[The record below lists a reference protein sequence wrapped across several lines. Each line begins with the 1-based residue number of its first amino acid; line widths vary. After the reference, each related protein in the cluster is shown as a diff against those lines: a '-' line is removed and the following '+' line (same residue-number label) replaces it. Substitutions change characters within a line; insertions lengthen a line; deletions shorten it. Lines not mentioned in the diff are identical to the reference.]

1 MLHLFAGLDLH
12 TGLLLLLALAFVL
25 FYEAINGFHDT
36 ANAVATV
43 IYTRA
48 MRSQLAVVMAAV
60 FNFLGVLLGG
70 LSVAYAIVHM
80 LPTDLLL
87 NMGSSHGLAMVFS
100 MLLAAIIWNLGTWY
114 FGLPA
119 SSSHTLIGA
128 IIGIGLTNAL
138 MTGTSVVDALNIPKV
153 LSIFGSLIVSPIVGL
168 VFAGGLIFL
177 LRRYWSGTKK
187 RARIH
192 LTPAEREKKDGKKK
206 PPFWTRIALILSA
219 IGVAFSH
226 GANDGQKG
234 IGLVM
239 LVLIGVAPA
248 GFVVNMNAT
257 GYEITRTRDAINNV
271 EAYFEQHPALLKQ
284 ATGAD
289 QLVPAPEAGATQP
302 AEFHCHP
309 SNTINALNRLK
320 GMLTTDVES
329 YDKLSLDQRSQM
341 RRIMLCVSDTIDKVV
356 KMPGVSADD
365 QRLLKKLKS
374 DMLST
379 IEYAPVWII
388 MAVALALG
396 IGTMIGWRRVA
407 TTIGEKIGK
416 KGMTYAQGMS
426 AQMTAAVSIGL
437 ASYTGM
443 PVSTTHVLSSSVAGT
458 MVERTAA
465 GIARGE
471 LDVRL
476 PVTGDERDEV
486 DRLRGTINRMAEG
499 LEETEK
505 MKNEFIS
512 SVSHELRTP
521 LTSIR
526 GWVET
531 LRTLDD
537 PSDEN
542 YRKGLEIINN
552 ETARL
557 YNMVEE
563 LLDFSR
569 LQNGRLKMT
578 CRPLDLVAE
587 LTDAVLFCEAR
598 IQREGLVLVYNE
610 PEEMIP
616 VYADPDRLRQVFI
629 NILDNAIKYS
639 APGGRITVKLWAG
652 EYKAFIELIDQ
663 GRGIPPEDLE
673 NVKTKFYKGSNSV
686 RGSGIGL
693 ALVDSIMTALDG
705 TMDIKS
711 TLGRGT
717 VVTLGLP
724 LYKNKKPFS

>member
-12 TGLLLLLALAFVL
+12 TGLLLVLALVFVL

-48 MRSQLAVVMAAV
+48 MRSQLAVAMAAI

-87 NMGSSHGLAMVFS
+87 NMGSAHGLAMVFS

-138 MTGTSVVDALNIPKV
+138 MNGTSVVEALNIPKV
-153 LSIFGSLIVSPIVGL
+153 INIFASLIVSPIVGL
-168 VFAGGLIFL
+168 VVAGGLIFL

-206 PPFWTRIALILSA
+206 PPFWTRIALIISA

-248 GFVVNMNAT
+248 GFVVNMNAS
-257 GYEITRTRDAINNV
+257 GYEITRTRDAVNNV
-271 EAYFEQHPALLKQ
+271 ETFFQQRPELLLKV
-284 ATGAD
+284 ANNAEKLT
-289 QLVPAPEAGATQP
+289 PEAMA
-302 AEFHCHP
+302 AVEFHCHP
-309 SNTINALNRLK
+309 ANTLNALDRTK
-320 GMLTTDVES
+320 TMLANIES
-329 YDKLSLDQRSQM
+329 YDKLSVEQRGQL
-341 RRIMLCVSDTIDKVV
+341 RRIMLCISDTTDKVA
-356 KMPGVSADD
+356 KMPEVNADD
-365 QRLLKKLKS
+365 QRLLKKLKT

-396 IGTMIGWRRVA
+396 CGTMIGWRRVA

-416 KGMTYAQGMS
+416 KGMTYAQGMA
-426 AQMTAAVSIGL
+426 AQMTSAVSIGL

-458 MVERTAA
+458 MVVDGGGLQRKT
-465 GIARGE
+465 
-471 LDVRL
+471 
-476 PVTGDERDEV
+476 VT
-486 DRLRGTINRMAEG
+486 
-499 LEETEK
+499 
-505 MKNEFIS
+505 
-512 SVSHELRTP
+512 
-521 LTSIR
+521 
-526 GWVET
+526 
-531 LRTLDD
+531 
-537 PSDEN
+537 
-542 YRKGLEIINN
+542 
-552 ETARL
+552 
-557 YNMVEE
+557 
-563 LLDFSR
+563 
-569 LQNGRLKMT
+569 
-578 CRPLDLVAE
+578 
-587 LTDAVLFCEAR
+587 
-598 IQREGLVLVYNE
+598 
-610 PEEMIP
+610 
-616 VYADPDRLRQVFI
+616 
-629 NILDNAIKYS
+629 NILMAWVFTLPASIILSGVLYWLS
-639 APGGRITVKLWAG
+639 LKL
-652 EYKAFIELIDQ
+652 I
-663 GRGIPPEDLE
+663 
-673 NVKTKFYKGSNSV
+673 
-686 RGSGIGL
+686 
-693 ALVDSIMTALDG
+693 
-705 TMDIKS
+705 
-711 TLGRGT
+711 
-717 VVTLGLP
+717 
-724 LYKNKKPFS
+724 

>member
-60 FNFLGVLLGG
+60 FNFFGVLLGG

-87 NMGSSHGLAMVFS
+87 NMGSAHGLAMVFS

-128 IIGIGLTNAL
+128 IIGIGLTNAM

-153 LSIFGSLIVSPIVGL
+153 INIFGSLIVSPIVGL

-248 GFVVNMNAT
+248 GFVVNMNAS

-271 EAYFEQHPALLKQ
+271 ETYFQQHPDLLKKVI
-284 ATGAD
+284 GVD
-289 QLVPAPEAGATQP
+289 QLIPAPEPGATEP

-309 SNTINALNRLK
+309 ANTINALDRAK
-320 GMLTTDVES
+320 GMLANLES
-329 YDKLSLDQRSQM
+329 YDTLSVDQRSQL
-341 RRIMLCVSDTIDKVV
+341 RRIMLCISDTTDKVV
-356 KMPGVSADD
+356 KLPGVSNDD
-365 QRLLKKLKS
+365 QRLLKKLKT

-379 IEYAPVWII
+379 IEYAPIWII

-458 MVERTAA
+458 MV
-465 GIARGE
+465 
-471 LDVRL
+471 
-476 PVTGDERDEV
+476 V
-486 DRLRGTINRMAEG
+486 DGGG
-499 LEETEK
+499 LQRKT
-505 MKNEFIS
+505 
-512 SVSHELRTP
+512 V
-521 LTSIR
+521 TSILMA
-526 GWVET
+526 WVFT
-531 LRTLDD
+531 L
-537 PSDEN
+537 PAA
-542 YRKGLEIINN
+542 IILSGV
-552 ETARL
+552 L
-557 YNMVEE
+557 YWI
-563 LLDFSR
+563 S
-569 LQNGRLKMT
+569 LK
-578 CRPLDLVAE
+578 
-587 LTDAVLFCEAR
+587 
-598 IQREGLVLVYNE
+598 I
-610 PEEMIP
+610 I
-616 VYADPDRLRQVFI
+616 
-629 NILDNAIKYS
+629 
-639 APGGRITVKLWAG
+639 
-652 EYKAFIELIDQ
+652 
-663 GRGIPPEDLE
+663 
-673 NVKTKFYKGSNSV
+673 
-686 RGSGIGL
+686 
-693 ALVDSIMTALDG
+693 
-705 TMDIKS
+705 
-711 TLGRGT
+711 
-717 VVTLGLP
+717 
-724 LYKNKKPFS
+724 